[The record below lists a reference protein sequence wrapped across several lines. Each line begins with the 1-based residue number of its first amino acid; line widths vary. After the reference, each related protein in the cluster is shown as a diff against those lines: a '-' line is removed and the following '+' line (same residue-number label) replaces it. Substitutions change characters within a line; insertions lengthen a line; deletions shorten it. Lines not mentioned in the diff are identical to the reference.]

1 MKKLIT
7 SLVMVTALVNIQAYS
22 QEKILPSDTLGY
34 LKVQDANN
42 LEFTVIDETPKALQ
56 KEDTNSTIIQANQP
70 SDLPSQFTTHAWTAV
85 KWGAAATVVGATLFY
100 GNAAI
105 FWGTY
110 YTTYHVMSWANFGT
124 FNSFVGATN
133 AAIAVVHSS
142 LAKGALSAT
151 AGLIT
156 HCTAEAGKFGL
167 KTTATAAKG
176 LWSWGTS
183 YLKGMNQTSVL
194 AQQTAPAA

>member
-1 MKKLIT
+1 
-7 SLVMVTALVNIQAYS
+7 
-22 QEKILPSDTLGY
+22 
-34 LKVQDANN
+34 
-42 LEFTVIDETPKALQ
+42 
-56 KEDTNSTIIQANQP
+56 
-70 SDLPSQFTTHAWTAV
+70 WTAV

-105 FWGTY
+105 FWETY
-110 YTTYHVMSWANFGT
+110 YTAYHVMSWSNFGT

-133 AAIAVVHSS
+133 AAIAVVNSS

-156 HCTAEAGKFGL
+156 HCAAETGKFDL
-167 KTTATAAKG
+167 KATAAAKG

-183 YLKGMNQTSVL
+183 YAKGTRQTSSIV
-194 AQQTAPAA
+194 QQVAPAA